1 MRIEQV
7 HWDGADA
14 ASQAKR
20 IRGLAAV
27 PTVAVTDAARIVGEV
42 RERGDDGLRL
52 MTSRLDATDVR
63 PGDVRIRVPAEE
75 LERARSDADPGLIG
89 ALEVA
94 ARNIEGVARAE
105 TRAHGEIRVSLAQG
119 QTVSVVERPVRR
131 AGVYAP
137 GGRAAY
143 PSSVLMGCIPA
154 RVAGVERVALA
165 TPPGSDG
172 AVHPATLAACAIAN
186 VDEVYAIG
194 GAQAIAALA
203 YGTETVDPVDVIAG
217 PGNRYVNAAKRL
229 VFGDVGIDGIA
240 GPSELAVVVD
250 AAADARAIALD
261 LVAQA
266 EHGPD
271 GLLVA
276 ISADSGALGAVAE
289 ALGELDPRPPTK
301 DDPVVAI
308 VHAPDPG
315 AAIELADAVAPE
327 HLELAIAGADE
338 TLAADRIA
346 GAVFFGP
353 SGAVA
358 FGDYAAGAN
367 HVLPTGGAARFGGPL
382 GVDTFRRRT
391 SVVEIGPEAAAGL
404 APRVAA
410 IARAEGFEVHA
421 RSAEARSAE

>member
-1 MRIEQV
+1 VRIEQV
-7 HWDGADA
+7 QWEGGDA
-14 ASQAKR
+14 ALQAKR
-20 IRGLAAV
+20 VRGLAAV
-27 PTVAVTDAARIVGEV
+27 PTVAAADAARIVEEV
-42 RERGDDGLRL
+42 RARGDHGLRL
-52 MTSRLDATDVR
+52 MIARLDATDVR
-63 PGDVRIRVPAEE
+63 PGDIRIRVPAEE
-75 LERARSDADPGLIG
+75 VARARSEADPALIG

-94 ARNIEGVARAE
+94 ARNIDGVARAE
-105 TRAHGEIRVSLAQG
+105 LRAHGEVRASLAQG

-137 GGRAAY
+137 GGKAAY

-154 RVAGVERVALA
+154 RVAGVASVALA

-172 AVHPATLAACAIAN
+172 NVHPATLAACAVAN

-203 YGTETVDPVDVIAG
+203 YGTETVAPVDVIAG
-217 PGNRYVNAAKRL
+217 PGNRYVNAAKRM
-229 VFGDVGIDGIA
+229 VFGDVGVDGIA
-240 GPSELAVVVD
+240 GPSELAVVLD
-250 AAADARAIALD
+250 ATADASAIALD
-261 LVAQA
+261 LLAQA

-276 ISADSGALGAVAE
+276 ISADGGALGALAD
-289 ALGELDPRPPTK
+289 ALGELDPRPPRM
-301 DDPVVAI
+301 DDAI
-308 VHAPDPG
+308 MAAVHVPDPA
-315 AAIELADAVAPE
+315 AAIELADAIAPE
-327 HLELAIAGADE
+327 HLELALAGADE
-338 TLAADRIA
+338 TLAADRVA

-358 FGDYAAGAN
+358 FGDYVAGAN

-382 GVDTFRRRT
+382 GVGTFRRRT
-391 SVVEIGPEAAAGL
+391 SVVDVGPQAAAGL

-421 RSAEARSAE
+421 QSAEARSAE

>member
-14 ASQAKR
+14 ASEAQR
-20 IRGLAAV
+20 IRSLAAA
-27 PTVAVTDAARIVGEV
+27 PTVAAADAERIVSEV

-52 MTSRLDATDVR
+52 MTSRLDATEVR
-63 PGDVRIRVPAEE
+63 PGDIRIRVAAEE
-75 LERARSDADPGLIG
+75 IERARSEADPALIG

-105 TRAHGEIRVSLAQG
+105 LRAHAEVRASLAQG

-154 RVAGVERVALA
+154 RVAGAEGIALA
-165 TPPGSDG
+165 SPPRADG
-172 AVHPATLAACAIAN
+172 TVHPATLAACAVAN
-186 VDEVYAIG
+186 VEEVYAIG

-203 YGTETVDPVDVIAG
+203 YGTETVVAVDVIAG

-240 GPSELAVVVD
+240 GPSELAVVLD
-250 AAADARAIALD
+250 GASDTRALALD

-276 ISADSGALGAVAE
+276 ISADSGALGALTE
-289 ALGELDPRPPTK
+289 ALGELDPRPPRTY
-301 DDPVVAI
+301 DPIVAM
-308 VHAPDPG
+308 VYASDPI
-315 AAIELADAVAPE
+315 AVIELADAIAPE
-327 HLELAIAGADE
+327 HLELALAAADE
-338 TLAADRIA
+338 TLAADRVA

-382 GVDTFRRRT
+382 GVGTFRRRT
-391 SVVEIGPEAAAGL
+391 SVVDIGRQAAAGL

-421 RSAEARSAE
+421 QSAEARSAE